1 MTKIYLVENCFGD
14 PNKVYIGKTKNSREN
29 DHKKTYG
36 SNIIY
41 TIIDEIDSLD
51 RKYWEPL
58 ESYWIDQF
66 RQWGFEVVNKKKKG
80 GGGADFYSQ
89 DSKDKIS
96 RALKGRVRSL
106 SFGEKM
112 KISMLGKNLGKSRN
126 EKTKLKMRESK
137 LGKPS
142 PLKGIKKGS
151 LNEEQKEK
159 LRVPK
164 KNKENYFYPKTKAF
178 FESVIGKPKKHPK
191 SRNKKI
197 SQSLTGY
204 KQSPEHV
211 EKRTNKLKGKSNIK
225 NRKPKPEGFGK
236 TISEKLKGKKHD
248 SKAKPILQYNINGDF
263 IKEFSS
269 ITDACNI
276 VFNNRSKNPNITK
289 CCQGKLKTAYG
300 FIWKYKN

>member
-1 MTKIYLVENCFGD
+1 MTKIYLVENCYGD
-14 PNKVYIGKTKNSREN
+14 SNKVYIGKTKSCRYLS
-29 DHKKTYG
+29 HKKTYG
-36 SNIIY
+36 EDIKY
-41 TIIDEIDSLD
+41 TYIDQVDSLD
-51 RKYWEPL
+51 RKEWKPL
-58 ESYWIDQF
+58 ESYWIEQF
-66 RQWGFEVVNKKKKG
+66 RQWGFEIMNKNSG

-96 RALKGRVRSL
+96 RALKGRVRPS

-112 KISMLGKNLGKSRN
+112 KISMLEKNLGKSHN

-137 LGKPS
+137 LEKSS
-142 PLKGIKKGS
+142 PLKGIKRGL

-178 FESVIGKPKKHPK
+178 FESVVGKPKKHPK

-211 EKRTNKLKGKSNIK
+211 EKRINKLKGKSNIK
-225 NRKPKPEGFGK
+225 NKKPKPEGFGK

-248 SKAKPILQYNINGDF
+248 SKAKPILQYDINGDF

-300 FIWKYKN
+300 FIWEYKN